1 MYGIF
6 CMVVGVWVIFV
17 DMELEKDL
25 VFVIFFISYFVFIVI
40 VGFFVFECGVIL
52 ILDIVYRKVSIFL
65 NIYYWLLF
73 FGYLILM
80 VMEVVYCFGI
90 KGFILEMSM
99 LFFVICWIVL
109 KVGKVDFLFWYVN
122 QFMLVYIFYFC
133 FVVECFM
140 WYLIYQYWEWIWLVM
155 LFFIFFFF
163 YIQFI
168 FVIFLMMLYWIY
180 KKMQQMIIF
189 VDWNFE
195 DLEVNKV
202 RNGEVKKIV

>member
-1 MYGIF
+1 MGFVEYIYFVLVEVDYWKWIVKVIFIFVFFLFFVVLYVLIGFVFMIIWIYWNLCEKEKMFWKLVVVCVMYGIF

-122 QFMLVYIFYFC
+122 
-133 FVVECFM
+133 
-140 WYLIYQYWEWIWLVM
+140 
-155 LFFIFFFF
+155 
-163 YIQFI
+163 
-168 FVIFLMMLYWIY
+168 
-180 KKMQQMIIF
+180 
-189 VDWNFE
+189 
-195 DLEVNKV
+195 
-202 RNGEVKKIV
+202 